1 MALRNR
7 SAPFHCYGY
16 STVKVL
22 APPEGTNEVFQRA
35 GLRPLRPLG
44 RHARFTKLAGI
55 LPTRTRSNITFCCAC
70 PPGGPPPRSDP
81 SSMSTIGCQIAERA
95 QGRWRGR
102 GETVRGGCLLAE
114 VLGRAR
120 KKVGELANFR
130 PFPVAVPIN
139 AGGQRGAREADYFG
153 QLVLGVSVDE
163 QPRTDFLVDDAVG
176 HLCLLSFSVLAKFD
190 GFNLHPF

>member
-22 APPEGTNEVFQRA
+22 APPEGTTRYFNGRGCGPFGRSEGTL
-35 GLRPLRPLG
+35 GLRN
-44 RHARFTKLAGI
+44 
-55 LPTRTRSNITFCCAC
+55 LPESC
-70 PPGGPPPRSDP
+70 PPERDQISLSVARALRAAHRPAPTLPACRRF
-81 SSMSTIGCQIAERA
+81 GCQIAERA